1 MRHPLNINTL
11 TQVFADVLNVKIASV
26 NPNDLGARV
35 SRRLAKQF
43 YELHL
48 SGGDLSTFASVIDQ
62 AREELK

>member
-1 MRHPLNINTL
+1 MRNPLNIETL

-26 NPNDLGARV
+26 NANDLGARV

-48 SGGDLSTFASVIDQ
+48 TGGDLSTFAPVIEE
-62 AREELK
+62 ARKEIK

>member
-1 MRHPLNINTL
+1 MRNPLNIETL

-35 SRRLAKQF
+35 SRSLAKQF

-48 SGGDLSTFASVIDQ
+48 SGGDLSTFAPVIDE
-62 AREELK
+62 ARNELK

>member
-1 MRHPLNINTL
+1 MRNPLNIETL
-11 TQVFADVLNVKIASV
+11 NQVFADVLNVKIASV

-48 SGGDLSTFASVIDQ
+48 SGGDLSTFAPVVDE
-62 AREELK
+62 ARNELK